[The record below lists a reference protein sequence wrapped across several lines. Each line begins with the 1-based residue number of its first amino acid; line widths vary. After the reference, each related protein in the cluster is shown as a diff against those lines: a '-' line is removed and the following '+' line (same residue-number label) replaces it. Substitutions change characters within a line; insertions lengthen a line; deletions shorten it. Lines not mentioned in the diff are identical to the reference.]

1 MFVRGRRRPLALAG
15 ALCLGLISLSA
26 LVGPALGGWSV
37 TVGEV
42 TERLQPPSRAHW
54 LGTDALGRDLFVRVT
69 YAGRF
74 SLVIGICVALLSS
87 VVGAL
92 YGLVAG
98 YAGGAIDAVLMRFC
112 DLLLSIPSLPLLL
125 VLSKFFGGSPI
136 GIVAVLSA
144 FGWMPIARIVR
155 GNVLSLR
162 SREFVEAALV
172 LGVPTR
178 RILLKHVLPNTL
190 APVIV
195 FATLSASQAILAE
208 ASLSYL
214 GMGVQP
220 PVPTWG
226 NLLMGAQQY
235 LLSAPWLA
243 VSPGCLILLTVLSL
257 NLLGDGLRDALD
269 PRLRGRR

>member
-1 MFVRGRRRPLALAG
+1 M
-15 ALCLGLISLSA
+15 
-26 LVGPALGGWSV
+26 
-37 TVGEV
+37 
-42 TERLQPPSRAHW
+42 
-54 LGTDALGRDLFVRVT
+54 GTDALGRDLFVRVT